1 VLDGI
6 KECLAVEKSSVIFIC
21 ILTGVFLFGGATMLA
36 ACGSTTTAKTGD
48 TVQVNYTLSLADGTV
63 YETSVG
69 KQPLELVLGKGD
81 FLTDFEKA
89 IVGMKVGESKT
100 ITILAAD
107 AYGNYRD
114 DLIFT
119 IDRNQL
125 GSEVEPKVGDRLQS
139 TGESGQTMV
148 AVVTA
153 VSNTTITLDA
163 NHPLAGKDLTFKIDL
178 LKIN

>member
-6 KECLAVEKSSVIFIC
+6 KECLAVKKSSVIFIF
-21 ILTGVFLFGGATMLA
+21 ILTGVFLFVGATMLA
-36 ACGSTTTAKTGD
+36 GCGSTTTAKTGD

-81 FLTDFEKA
+81 FLTSFEKA

-107 AYGNYRD
+107 AYGTEMNWVR
-114 DLIFT
+114 
-119 IDRNQL
+119 R
-125 GSEVEPKVGDRLQS
+125 
-139 TGESGQTMV
+139 
-148 AVVTA
+148 
-153 VSNTTITLDA
+153 
-163 NHPLAGKDLTFKIDL
+163 
-178 LKIN
+178 

>member
-1 VLDGI
+1 M
-6 KECLAVEKSSVIFIC
+6 KKSSVIFIC

-81 FLTDFEKA
+81 FLTAFEEA

-107 AYGNYRD
+107 AYGAYRD

-119 IDRNQL
+119 IDRDQL
-125 GSEVEPKVGDRLQS
+125 SSEVEPKVGDRLQS
-139 TGESGQTMV
+139 MDESGQTMV

-153 VSNTTITLDA
+153 VSDTTITLDA

-178 LKIN
+178 LKII